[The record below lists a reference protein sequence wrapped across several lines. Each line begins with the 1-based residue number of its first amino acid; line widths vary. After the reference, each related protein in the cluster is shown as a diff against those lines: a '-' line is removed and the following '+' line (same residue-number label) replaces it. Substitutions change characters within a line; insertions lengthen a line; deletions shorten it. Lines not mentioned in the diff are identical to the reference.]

1 MITKETLLRDLIAK
15 VDPDREAIP
24 PQMTVGQLRKEMQI
38 GTDYYSICDVDSCIR
53 ERHFEAIAEAHNID
67 YDEVYN
73 TRLHPVTKNA

>member
-38 GTDYYSICDVDSCIR
+38 GTDYYKICDVDSCIR

-67 YDEVYN
+67 YDEVYK
-73 TRLHPVTKNA
+73 TRLGNEER

>member
-24 PQMTVGQLRKEMQI
+24 PQMTVGQLRKEMKT
-38 GTDYYSICDVDSCIR
+38 GTDYYKICDVDSCIR

-67 YDEVYN
+67 YDEVYK
-73 TRLHPVTKNA
+73 TRLGNEEP

>member
-24 PQMTVGQLRKEMQI
+24 PKMTVGELRTRMKRGE
-38 GTDYYSICDVDSCIR
+38 DYYKICDVDSCIR

-73 TRLHPVTKNA
+73 TRLYPKKQK

>member
-24 PQMTVGQLRKEMQI
+24 PQMTVGQLRKEMQL
-38 GTDYYSICDVDSCIR
+38 GTDYYKICDVDSCIR

-67 YDEVYN
+67 YDEVYK
-73 TRLHPVTKNA
+73 TRLGNEEP